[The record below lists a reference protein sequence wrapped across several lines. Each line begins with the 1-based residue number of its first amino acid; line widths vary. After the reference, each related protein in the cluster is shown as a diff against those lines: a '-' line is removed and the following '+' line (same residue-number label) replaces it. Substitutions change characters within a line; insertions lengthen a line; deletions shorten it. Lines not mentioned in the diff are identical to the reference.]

1 MLNDIMDQ
9 KNITTYALSKNA
21 GIPYSTLSDIVSGK
35 TNIQDVS
42 ATVLYK
48 LSQGLGV
55 SMEALY
61 LGKSERTTY
70 YINNS
75 GRNITIYAGRKAFTY
90 QGPKNLVGFRNISNI
105 RNNVLYIDTY
115 FRNEDGRIYIEED
128 YIDLKDIMI
137 GSEEFLD
144 RPYDMIIGLPGMSR
158 TRYLIDNSLM
168 VSDGMAIILT
178 DNGTKDAILEVINLK
193 RNKEKMTLRLK
204 DYTLFYSNMSRNMES
219 RAIEAVKRNHDLI
232 NEEVRERRHA

>member
-9 KNITTYALSKNA
+9 KNITTYALSKKA

-61 LGKSERTTY
+61 LGKSERSTY
-70 YINNS
+70 YIYNK
-75 GRNITIYAGRKAFTY
+75 GRNITLYASRREFTY
-90 QGPKNLVGFRNISNI
+90 QGPKNLVGFRNINDI
-105 RNNVLYIDTY
+105 KNNVLYMDTY
-115 FRNEDGRIYIEED
+115 FYDTDGRIYVEED
-128 YIDLKDIMI
+128 YIDLNDVMA
-137 GSEEFLD
+137 GGEDLLD
-144 RPYDMIIGLPGMSR
+144 CPYDIIIGLPGMSR
-158 TRYLIDNSLM
+158 TKFLIDNSLM

-178 DNGTKDAILEVINLK
+178 DNGTKDTVLEVVNLK
-193 RNKEKMTLRLK
+193 RNKEKMMLRLK
-204 DYTLFYSNMSRNMES
+204 DYALLYSNMTGNMEN
-219 RAIEAVKRNHDLI
+219 RAIESVKRNHDLI
-232 NEEVRERRHA
+232 IGETQERRHA